1 MTAEEKL
8 MEYVID
14 EYSGRIPTA
23 QSNDVFR
30 KPVLDSALFPMLDRI
45 LQTHIEAAIP
55 LDHLI
60 HGLTD

>member
-8 MEYVID
+8 IEYVID
-14 EYSGRIPTA
+14 EYSGRIPSA
-23 QSNDVFR
+23 QNNDVPL
-30 KPVLDSALFPMLDRI
+30 KPVLDSALFSMLDRI

-60 HGLTD
+60 HGLAD